1 MRYDFLIF
9 YNFNKNLDCN
19 VGKLIINSQS
29 IIFPN
34 EAGTNVT
41 SLRQSIK

>member
-29 IIFPN
+29 IIFLMKQVPMSQ
-34 EAGTNVT
+34 VWDIP
-41 SLRQSIK
+41 S